1 MDHQTLVQKTLQ
13 VLKQAFRKMIKTIT
27 NLVAKDFYC
36 AARNRLDVELLLQI
50 GPTKTAPLLISTIEI
65 RVL

>member
-1 MDHQTLVQKTLQ
+1 MVGKGAQTSGIEFYAKLVTL
-13 VLKQAFRKMIKTIT
+13 KAEKE
-27 NLVAKDFYC
+27 Y
-36 AARNRLDVELLLQI
+36 LQI